1 MTVTVIMLNL
11 AMSLPAVAVL
21 MATWLIVL
29 RPGPDPRDEEGR
41 ADWRG
46 LFRPL
51 LDDRL
56 IQRTAAS
63 IATATNSSAR

>member
-1 MTVTVIMLNL
+1 MTTMVIMLNL
-11 AMSLPAVAVL
+11 AMAVPAVLVLVATAVL
-21 MATWLIVL
+21 VRLSS
-29 RPGPDPRDEEGR
+29 PDEGDEGGR

-46 LFRPL
+46 PFRRPVPCP
-51 LDDRL
+51 R

>member
-1 MTVTVIMLNL
+1 MTMTVIMLNL
-11 AMSLPAVAVL
+11 AMSLPAVAGLIATAVL
-21 MATWLIVL
+21 VWRLCP
-29 RPGPDPRDEEGR
+29 PGPWQEGR

-46 LFRPL
+46 PFGRHLVRH
-51 LDDRL
+51 R